1 MGAHSLRRLDG
12 GHYILVVA
20 TLFLVVLG
28 AFGGA
33 SRADELQQSLVRVA
47 AMAAIAAALWPLD
60 FSGFRDARVLLAG
73 LALAYLLLLA
83 QLVPLPPGLWERIPG
98 HAPYFAVARE
108 TGSLG
113 WRPLTLSPDL
123 TLNAIAG
130 LLPATASGLLA
141 LTLNFRARV
150 QLARWLVGIA
160 CASAVLGL
168 IQLAS
173 GGTAFHLFRTSSADS
188 AVGLFANRN
197 HQAVLMACSLPVVAA
212 LAAIHLRE
220 GGSSGRVLGA
230 AASIAALMAIA
241 IAATGSRMGLL
252 LGAIGLVSGVA
263 ILALCANWKAV
274 SRRPGAPG
282 LWAAGIGAALA
293 AIVPISIL
301 IARNGAIERLTSS
314 QAVDETRVAALRP
327 MLQAARSF
335 MPFGSGFGTF
345 EPVYQQFE
353 PYSLLST
360 IYLNQAHNEPVQLA
374 IEGGAPALAL
384 LAVFLLWWLRTA
396 TLALRPRESAVRRAM
411 AMAAASATLIMMLS
425 SLVDYPLRTP
435 LLSAAF
441 ALFCVELARAGRKRA
456 QAARPE
462 AADHP

>member
-1 MGAHSLRRLDG
+1 VGAHSLRRLDG
-12 GHYILVVA
+12 GRYTVVVA
-20 TLFLVVLG
+20 TLFLVILG

-33 SRADELQQSLVRVA
+33 SRADELQQAVVRGAALV
-47 AMAAIAAALWPLD
+47 AIAAALWPLD
-60 FSGFRDARVLLAG
+60 FSGFRDARGPTAAILI
-73 LALAYLLLLA
+73 AYLLLIA
-83 QLVPLPPGLWERIPG
+83 QLVPLPPGLWQRIPG

-130 LLPATASGLLA
+130 LLPATALGLLA
-141 LTLNFRARV
+141 LMLDLRGRI
-150 QLARWLVGIA
+150 LAAYWLVGIA

-212 LAAIHLRE
+212 LAAIRLRE
-220 GGSSGRVLGA
+220 GGSSGRILGA

-252 LGAIGLVSGVA
+252 LGAIGLASGAA

-274 SRRPGAPG
+274 ARPVRPAY
-282 LWAAGIGAALA
+282 WVAGIAAALA
-293 AIVPISIL
+293 VIVPISIL
-301 IARNGAIERLTSS
+301 IARSGAIERLTSS
-314 QAVDETRVAALRP
+314 QAIDETRVAALRP
-327 MLQAARSF
+327 MLQAAWSF
-335 MPFGSGFGTF
+335 MPFGAGFGTF

-374 IEGGAPALAL
+374 IEGGVPALAL
-384 LAVFLLWWLRTA
+384 LFLFLLWWLRSSV
-396 TLALRPRESAVRRAM
+396 LAVRSRESAARRAM
-411 AMAAASATLIMMLS
+411 AMAAVSVTLLVMLS

-435 LLSAAF
+435 LLSAVF
-441 ALFCVELARAGRKRA
+441 VMFCVELVRSSHKRSHASRAEKTGR
-456 QAARPE
+456 P
-462 AADHP
+462 